1 MVTAS
6 FYRDQATLLFKLA
19 AATSDP
25 IAAEQLLRLAQDY
38 LVAIKLLEECRR
50 LPRSRTRGRVRNNSR
65 CSPGTMTTKN
75 RWPRRGA
82 LRPAG

>member
-38 LVAIKLLEECRR
+38 LVAIKLLEEWSSPPAPTEPHTWAGQQQQQMQ
-50 LPRSRTRGRVRNNSR
+50 PRHDDD
-65 CSPGTMTTKN
+65 KE
-75 RWPRRGA
+75 
-82 LRPAG
+82 